1 MSAIAQSAA
10 NDHAPRLYRRITWR
24 LLPFLTLCY
33 LFAFLDRINIGFAKL
48 QMQSALDLSDAA
60 YGVGAGIFFIGYV
73 LFEIPSNL
81 LLPRIGAR
89 RTLSRIM
96 VLWGLASASMI
107 FVRNAHTFYAM
118 RFLLGVFEAGFA
130 PGMIL
135 YLTWWYPP
143 ARMGRVM
150 AFVMAAGPLGGLIGG
165 PLSTAVMTSLA
176 GVHGLAGWQWMFII
190 EGLPCAVFGVLAWW
204 WLDDRPQDASWLS
217 DDDKARLAAD
227 LRGDSAE
234 QTAHVPLWRV
244 VANRTVLGIAF
255 SNFCVI
261 AGIYTVSFWLPSLLR
276 SIGVH
281 GTLQFG
287 LYTALP
293 YAASLVAMV
302 CVAFSSDRLR
312 ERRWHSAA
320 CSFVAGGA
328 LLVTASTTSAITV
341 ALVSITLATAMAW
354 ASYTVL
360 WAIPGECLKGAS
372 APGGIAFVNV
382 AGVLGG
388 LVSPVVIGVLSTATG
403 SLRAGLLAM
412 VVLLVAGG
420 MAMLATRVA
429 RRGVPAVGAPSR

>member
-1 MSAIAQSAA
+1 MSTIAPSAA
-10 NDHAPRLYRRITWR
+10 DDDAPRLYRRITLR

-48 QMQSALDLSDAA
+48 QMQDALGLSDAA
-60 YGVGAGIFFIGYV
+60 YGIGAGIFFIGYV

-81 LLPRIGAR
+81 LLPRFGAR

-96 VLWGLASASMI
+96 VLWGLTSASMI

-150 AFVMAAGPLGGLIGG
+150 AFVMAAGPLGGVIGG

-176 GVHGLAGWQWMFII
+176 GMHGLAGWQWMFII
-190 EGLPCAVFGVLAWW
+190 EGLPCAVFGAIAWW
-204 WLDDRPQDASWLS
+204 WLDDRPQDAAWLS
-217 DDDKARLAAD
+217 DSDKARLATD
-227 LRGDSAE
+227 LRSDAAQPASM
-234 QTAHVPLWRV
+234 PFWRI

-261 AGIYTVSFWLPSLLR
+261 AGIYTVSFWLPSLLK

-281 GTLQFG
+281 TALQFG

-302 CVAFSSDRLR
+302 CLALSSDRLR
-312 ERRWHSAA
+312 ERRWHSAG

-328 LLVTASTTSAITV
+328 LLVTAYATSGMTV
-341 ALVSITLATAMAW
+341 ALVSLTLATAMAW

-360 WAIPGECLKGAS
+360 WAIPGEYLKGPA
-372 APGGIAFVNV
+372 APGGIAFINV

-388 LVSPVVIGVLSTATG
+388 FVSPIVIGVLSTATG
-403 SLRAGLLAM
+403 SLRSGLLPM
-412 VVLLVAGG
+412 VALLVAGG
-420 MAMLATRVA
+420 IAMVVTRIP
-429 RRGVPAVGAPSR
+429 RRGIPAIGVQAP